1 MGSSRSRR
9 FGRGTG
15 LELRLC
21 VCFWLLVSA
30 GTPASRVLA
39 AERGPS
45 LNWVRLPGAESCIA
59 PVELTELVEQR
70 LGRAVFV
77 RARDAIVVIEGR
89 VEPSPPLGFS
99 VVLQVSD
106 PDGTLY
112 GSRELSLADAD
123 CRKLDEI
130 VALVIAVTLRHRSGG
145 SGIALPY
152 TVTREL
158 DRLFED
164 ESSELDPNSLPP
176 SAAQDRAPLPAA
188 AASGVGQD
196 VEAHDVRASSAGDSV
211 TPARLWDVTAGVAF
225 ASGLQPEFTF
235 APTLAG
241 RLAIAAV
248 GSIAISVSAG
258 LPREQTIGG
267 GERGRLE
274 YSVIAG
280 GLVLCAPSW
289 WVGSSELAACAAAA
303 LGNLHVSGRDFQ
315 ASQTTNELWVEVGPR
330 LLGRAQVLGPAFVQM
345 ALEAPIRLRAPA
357 FAYRSSL
364 GRTEPTFEMARL
376 GIQVELA
383 VGVRL

>member
-1 MGSSRSRR
+1 M
-9 FGRGTG
+9 
-15 LELRLC
+15 
-21 VCFWLLVSA
+21 
-30 GTPASRVLA
+30 PASRVLA
-39 AERGPS
+39 TERGPS

-99 VVLQVSD
+99 VALQVSD

-112 GSRELSLADAD
+112 GSRELNLADVD

-152 TVTREL
+152 AVVREL

-164 ESSELDPNSLPP
+164 DSSELDPSSLPP
-176 SAAQDRAPLPAA
+176 SAAQARAPLPAA
-188 AASGVGQD
+188 AAPGGARNVTAQD
-196 VEAHDVRASSAGDSV
+196 VRTSSAGDSV
-211 TPARLWDVTAGVAF
+211 TPATLWDVTAGVAF

-235 APTLAG
+235 APTIAG
-241 RLAIAAV
+241 RLAVAAV
-248 GSIAISVSAG
+248 GSIVMSASAG
-258 LPREQTIGG
+258 LPREQTIGD

-303 LGNLHVSGRDFQ
+303 IGNVHVSGRDFL
-315 ASQTTNELWVEVGPR
+315 ASETTNELWVEVGPQ
-330 LLGRAQVLGPAFVQM
+330 LLGRAQVLGPAFVQLT
-345 ALEAPIRLRAPA
+345 LEAPIRLRAPA
-357 FAYRSSL
+357 FAYTSSL
-364 GRTEPTFEMARL
+364 GRTETAFEMARV

-383 VGVRL
+383 LGVRL